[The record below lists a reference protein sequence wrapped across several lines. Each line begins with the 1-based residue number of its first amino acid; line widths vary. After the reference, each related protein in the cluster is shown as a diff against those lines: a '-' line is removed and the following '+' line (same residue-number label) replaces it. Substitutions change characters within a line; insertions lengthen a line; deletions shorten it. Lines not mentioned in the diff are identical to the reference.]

1 MNTWSSGEAEW
12 SPVSAASVLQCLV
25 AAASNKTK
33 YMAKPAVYDASA
45 IQALKGLEPV
55 RRMPGMYTHTVH
67 PLHVVQEA
75 IDNAVDEALAGY
87 GKKITVTV
95 HKDGSVE
102 VEDEGRGIPVDIHP
116 VEKKPAVEVAFTML
130 HADGKFPR
138 SGDGVYHISGGLH
151 GVGVAVSNALSKR
164 CEVTV
169 FRDGQKHTIAFE
181 GGELKQKLR
190 SEKIKE
196 RRTGTIV
203 RLWPDAKYFDSPNI
217 PLGEL
222 EHLVRSKAYLLPG
235 LTMVLDIEGK
245 DKKTWKYERGM
256 TQYFDFMLAGRELA
270 APLFTGERFFDEK
283 SLTGISDIDPGE
295 GASWAIGWVADGDT
309 FTDSHVNLI
318 PTRSGGTHE
327 AGFRAGVFEALAAF
341 IDTRALA
348 PKGVKVIA
356 DDLWQRACFTLSARI
371 VRTQF
376 HGQTKEKL
384 TTRHAAK
391 LLEMCVR
398 DPFELWLSQHPE
410 EGKKIVELTI
420 EQALARL
427 SKGKKVERKK
437 SSGIATLP
445 GKLVDCASGD
455 VTRNELFLVEGDSA
469 GGSAKEA
476 RDKET
481 QAILPLR
488 GKVLNTMSKDSRTVL
503 ANKELQA
510 IATAIGVDPHGS
522 NDNPD
527 LGGLRYGKVVVMT
540 DADVDGGHIQALL
553 LTFFFMHAP
562 KLVGAGHLYVA
573 QPPLYKVEVASQGK
587 GKPSRRLYC
596 LDDDELAEVLA
607 QLRKENVRDGSWEI
621 SRFKGL
627 GEMSPEQLWET
638 TMNPDTRRLVRM
650 ELDAKELKKARA
662 TFELLMDSGEA
673 EGRRNWMREHW
684 KTVEADV

>member
-1 MNTWSSGEAEW
+1 
-12 SPVSAASVLQCLV
+12 
-25 AAASNKTK
+25 
-33 YMAKPAVYDASA
+33 MAKPAVYDASA

-75 IDNAVDEALAGY
+75 IDNAVDEALSGF
-87 GKKITVTV
+87 GRKIAVRV
-95 HKDGSVE
+95 RKDGSVE
-102 VEDEGRGIPVDIHP
+102 VEDEGRGIPVDMHP
-116 VEKKPAVEVAFTML
+116 EEKKPAVEVAFTML
-130 HADGKFPR
+130 HAGGKFSR

-164 CEVTV
+164 MEVQV
-169 FRDGQKHTIAFE
+169 FRDFHRYSIAFE
-181 GGELKQKLR
+181 GGELKQKLKA
-190 SEKIKE
+190 EKIKE
-196 RRTGTIV
+196 KRTGTVV
-203 RLWPDAKYFDSPNI
+203 RLWPDPKYFDSPNI
-217 PLGEL
+217 PMAEL

-235 LTMVLDIEGK
+235 LTMALEIEGK
-245 DKKTWKYERGM
+245 QNRVWKYERGM
-256 TQYFDFMLAGRELA
+256 EQFFEFMLQGRELA
-270 APLFTGERFFDEK
+270 APLFAGEKYFDEK
-283 SLTGISDIDPGE
+283 TAKEMTDVEPGE
-295 GASWAIGWVADGDT
+295 GASWAIGWVADGEV
-309 FTDSHVNLI
+309 FADSHVNLI

-327 AGFRAGVFEALAAF
+327 AGFRAGIFEALAAF
-341 IDTRALA
+341 METRALA

-371 VRTQF
+371 VRVQF

-398 DPFELWLSQHPE
+398 DAFELWLNEHPD
-410 EGKKIVELTI
+410 EGRKIVELAV

-455 VTRNELFLVEGDSA
+455 VQRNELFLVEGDSA

-481 QAILPLR
+481 QALLPLR

-510 IATAIGVDPHGS
+510 IATAIGVDPHGA
-522 NDNPD
+522 DEGVD
-527 LGGLRYGKVVVMT
+527 LSGIRYGKVIVMT

-562 KLVGAGHLYVA
+562 KLVERGHLYVA
-573 QPPLYKVEVASQGK
+573 QPPLFKVEVPSQGK
-587 GKPSRRLYC
+587 GKPARRLYC
-596 LDDDELAEVLA
+596 LDDDELEEALN
-607 QLRKENVRDGSWEI
+607 QLKKEKVKDGSWEI

-638 TMNPDTRRLVRM
+638 TMNPDTRRLIRMQLNAKDIARVR
-650 ELDAKELKKARA
+650 L
-662 TFELLMDSGEA
+662 TFEKLMDAGEA
-673 EGRRNWMREHW
+673 EERRNWMREHW

>member
-1 MNTWSSGEAEW
+1 
-12 SPVSAASVLQCLV
+12 
-25 AAASNKTK
+25 
-33 YMAKPAVYDASA
+33 MAKPAVYDASA

-67 PLHVVQEA
+67 PLHIVQEA
-75 IDNAVDEALAGY
+75 IDNAVDEALAGF
-87 GKKITVTV
+87 GKRITVTV

-102 VEDEGRGIPVDIHP
+102 VEDEGRGIPVDMHP
-116 VEKKPAVEVAFTML
+116 VEKKPAVEVAFSML
-130 HADGKFPR
+130 HAGGKFSR

-169 FRDGQKHTIAFE
+169 LRDGRKHTIAFE
-181 GGELKQKLR
+181 GGELKDKLK
-190 SEKIKE
+190 SERIKE
-196 RRTGTIV
+196 KRTGTIV
-203 RLWPDAKYFDSPNI
+203 RLWPDPKYFDSPNI
-217 PLGEL
+217 PLAEL

-235 LTMVLDIEGK
+235 LTTTLKVDGK
-245 DKKTWKYERGM
+245 DPKSWTYTRGM
-256 TQYFDFMLAGRELA
+256 AQYFEFMLQGRELV
-270 APLFTGERFFDEK
+270 APMFAGERYFQQ
-283 SLTGISDIDPGE
+283 SDIAEIEPGE
-295 GASWAIGWVADGDT
+295 GAAWAIGWVAQGEV
-309 FTDSHVNLI
+309 FAESHVNLI

-327 AGFRAGVFEALAAF
+327 AGFRAGIFEALCAF

-348 PKGVKVIA
+348 PKGVKIIA
-356 DDLWQRACFTLSARI
+356 EDLWQRACFTLSARI

-398 DPFELWLSQHPE
+398 DAFELWLNQHPE
-410 EGKKIVELTI
+410 EGSKIVELAI

-481 QAILPLR
+481 QALLPLR

-510 IATAIGVDPHGS
+510 IATAIGVDPHGPQ
-522 NDNPD
+522 DAVD
-527 LGGLRYGKVVVMT
+527 LTGLRYGKIIVMT

-562 KLVGAGHLYVA
+562 KLVAAGHLYVA
-573 QPPLYKVEVASQGK
+573 QPPLYKVEVPSQGK
-587 GKPSRRLYC
+587 GKPARRLYC

-607 QLRKENVRDGSWEI
+607 QLKKEGVKDASWEI

-650 ELDAKELKKARA
+650 ELDAKELTKARA

>member
-1 MNTWSSGEAEW
+1 
-12 SPVSAASVLQCLV
+12 
-25 AAASNKTK
+25 
-33 YMAKPAVYDASA
+33 MAKQPVYDASA

-67 PLHVVQEA
+67 PLHIVQEA
-75 IDNAVDEALAGY
+75 IDNAVDEALAGH
-87 GKKITVTV
+87 GKKISVRV
-95 HKDGSVE
+95 FRDGSVE
-102 VEDEGRGIPVDIHP
+102 VEDEGRGIPVDMHP
-116 VEKKPAVEVAFTML
+116 VEKKPAVEVAFGML
-130 HADGKFPR
+130 HAGGKFSR
-138 SGDGVYHISGGLH
+138 SGEDVYHISGGLH
-151 GVGVAVSNALSKR
+151 GVGVAVTNALSKR
-164 CEVTV
+164 LEVTV
-169 FRDGQKHTIAFE
+169 YRDGQRHTVAFE
-181 GGELKQKLR
+181 GGELKQKLN
-190 SEKIKE
+190 SERIKE
-196 RRTGTIV
+196 RRTGTVV
-203 RLWPDAKYFDSPNI
+203 RLWPDAKYFDAPGI
-217 PLGEL
+217 PLAEL

-235 LTMVLDIEGK
+235 LATVLEVEGK
-245 DKKTWKYERGM
+245 EKKSWKYERGM
-256 TQYFDFMLAGRELA
+256 AQYFDFMLAGRELA
-270 APLFTGERFFDEK
+270 APLFSGERYF
-283 SLTGISDIDPGE
+283 SATNIPDIEPSE
-295 GASWAIGWVADGDT
+295 GAAWAVGWVAEGEV
-309 FTDSHVNLI
+309 FADSHVNLI

-327 AGFRAGVFEALAAF
+327 AGFRTGIFEALGAF
-341 IDTRALA
+341 MEARALA
-348 PKGVKVIA
+348 PKGVKLIA
-356 DDLWQRACFTLSARI
+356 DDLWARACFTLSARI

-391 LLEMCVR
+391 LLALCVK
-398 DPFELWLSQHPE
+398 DAFELWLNEHPE
-410 EGKKIVELTI
+410 EGRKIAELAI

-427 SKGKKVERKK
+427 AKGKRVERKK

-476 RDKET
+476 RDKES
-481 QAILPLR
+481 QALLPLR

-510 IATAIGVDPHGS
+510 IATAIGVDPHGAE
-522 NDNPD
+522 DAAD
-527 LGGLRYGKVVVMT
+527 LSGLRYGKVILMT

-562 KLVGAGHLYVA
+562 KLVEAGHVYVA
-573 QPPLYKVEVASQGK
+573 QPPLFKVEIPAQGK
-587 GKPSRRLYC
+587 GRPQRRAYC
-596 LDDDELAEVLA
+596 LDDDELEETLA
-607 QLRKENVRDGSWEI
+607 ALKKEKVKEGSWEI

-650 ELDAKELKKARA
+650 QLDAKQLHKARA

-684 KTVEADV
+684 KTVAADV

>member
-1 MNTWSSGEAEW
+1 
-12 SPVSAASVLQCLV
+12 
-25 AAASNKTK
+25 
-33 YMAKPAVYDASA
+33 MAKTQVYDASA

-67 PLHVVQEA
+67 PLHIVQEA
-75 IDNAVDEALAGY
+75 IDNAVDEALAGF
-87 GKKITVTV
+87 GRRIGVTLR
-95 HKDGSVE
+95 KDGSIE
-102 VEDEGRGIPVDIHP
+102 VEDEGRGVPVDMHP
-116 VEKKPAVEVAFTML
+116 EEKKPAVEVAFTML
-130 HADGKFPR
+130 HAGGKFSR

-151 GVGVAVSNALSKR
+151 GVGVAVSNALSRR
-164 CEVTV
+164 CEVIV
-169 FRDGQKHTIAFE
+169 FRENKKHSIAFE
-181 GGELKQKLR
+181 GGELKEKLT

-196 RRTGTIV
+196 KKTGTVV
-203 RLWPDAKYFDSPNI
+203 RLWPDPKYFDSPNI
-217 PLGEL
+217 PIAEL
-222 EHLVRSKAYLLPG
+222 EHLIRSKAYLLPG
-235 LTMVLDIEGK
+235 LTTVLTVEGK
-245 DKKTWKYERGM
+245 ETRTWRYERGM
-256 TQYFDFMLAGRELA
+256 VQYFEMMLAGRELI
-270 APLFTGERFFDEK
+270 APIFTGERFFQET
-283 SLTGISDIDPGE
+283 SIPDIDPGE
-295 GASWAIGWVADGDT
+295 GAQWAIGWVADGDT

-327 AGFRAGVFEALAAF
+327 AGFRSGIFEALAAF
-341 IDTRALA
+341 MQTRALV
-348 PKGVKVIA
+348 PKGVKVIPE
-356 DDLWQRACFTLSARI
+356 DLWQRACFTLSARI

-391 LLEMCVR
+391 LLELCVR
-398 DPFELWLSQHPE
+398 DAFELWLNEHPE
-410 EGKKIVELTI
+410 DGKKIVELAI
-420 EQALARL
+420 EQAMARL

-455 VTRNELFLVEGDSA
+455 VSRNELFLVEGDSA

-476 RDKET
+476 RDKES

-510 IATAIGVDPHGS
+510 IATAIGVDPHS
-522 NDNPD
+522 YPD
-527 LGGLRYGKVVVMT
+527 EVDLSGIRYGKVIVMT

-562 KLVGAGHLYVA
+562 RLVESGHLYVA
-573 QPPLYKVEVASQGK
+573 QPPLYKVEVPAQGK
-587 GKPSRRLYC
+587 GKPARRVYC
-596 LDDDELAEVLA
+596 LDDDELEETLA
-607 QLRKENVRDGSWEI
+607 TLKKEKVKDGSWEI

-650 ELDAKELKKARA
+650 ELDPKEIKTIKEK
-662 TFELLMDSGEA
+662 FELLMDAGEA

-684 KTVEADV
+684 KSVEADV

>member
-1 MNTWSSGEAEW
+1 
-12 SPVSAASVLQCLV
+12 
-25 AAASNKTK
+25 
-33 YMAKPAVYDASA
+33 MAKPQVYDASA

-67 PLHVVQEA
+67 PLHIVQEA
-75 IDNAVDEALAGY
+75 IDNAVDEALAGF
-87 GKKITVTV
+87 GKRITVSV
-95 HKDGSVE
+95 FKDGSVQ
-102 VEDEGRGIPVDIHP
+102 VEDQGRGVPVDMHP

-130 HADGKFPR
+130 HAGGKFSR

-181 GGELKQKLR
+181 GGELKNKLK
-190 SEKIKE
+190 SEKAKDK
-196 RRTGTIV
+196 RSGTIV
-203 RLWPDAKYFDSPNI
+203 RLWPDPKYFDSPNI
-217 PLGEL
+217 PMNEL

-235 LTMVLDIEGK
+235 LTMVLETESK
-245 DKKTWKYERGM
+245 ATKTWRYERGM
-256 TQYFDFMLAGRELA
+256 AQYFEFMLDGRALV

-283 SLTGISDIDPGE
+283 SLSGVTDIEPGE
-295 GASWAIGWVADGDT
+295 GASWAIGWVAEGDI
-309 FTDSHVNLI
+309 FADSHVNLI

-327 AGFRAGVFEALAAF
+327 AGFRAGIFEALGAF
-341 IDTRALA
+341 MDARGLA
-348 PKGVKVIA
+348 PKGVKLIA

-384 TTRHAAK
+384 TTRHAAR
-391 LLEMCVR
+391 LLELCVR
-398 DPFELWLSQHPE
+398 DAFELWLNEHAD
-410 EGKKIVELTI
+410 EGKKIVELAI
-420 EQALARL
+420 EQAMARL
-427 SKGKKVERKK
+427 AKGKKVERKK

-455 VTRNELFLVEGDSA
+455 ISRNELFLVEGDSA

-481 QAILPLR
+481 QALLPLR
-488 GKVLNTMSKDSRTVL
+488 GKVLNSMSKDSRTVL

-510 IATAIGVDPHGS
+510 IATAIGVDPHS
-522 NDNPD
+522 SEEKAD
-527 LGGLRYGKVVVMT
+527 LGGLRYGKIIVMT

-562 KLVGAGHLYVA
+562 RLVEAGHLYVA
-573 QPPLYKVEVASQGK
+573 QPPLYKVEVPSQGK
-587 GKPSRRLYC
+587 GKPARRIYC
-596 LDDDELAEVLA
+596 LDDDELEEVLN
-607 QLRKENVRDGSWEI
+607 QFKKEKIKDGSWEI

-638 TMNPDTRRLVRM
+638 TMNPDARRLVRM
-650 ELDAKELKKARA
+650 EFDTRNLKKVRE
-662 TFELLMDSGEA
+662 TFEKLMDAGEA
-673 EGRRNWMREHW
+673 EERRNWMREHW

>member
-1 MNTWSSGEAEW
+1 
-12 SPVSAASVLQCLV
+12 
-25 AAASNKTK
+25 
-33 YMAKPAVYDASA
+33 MAKQAVYDASA

-67 PLHVVQEA
+67 PLHIVQEA
-75 IDNAVDEALAGY
+75 LDNAVDEALSGY
-87 GKKITVTV
+87 GKKITVSV
-95 HKDGSVE
+95 RKDGSVE
-102 VEDEGRGIPVDIHP
+102 VADEGRGVPVDLHKE
-116 VEKKPAVEVAFTML
+116 EKKPAVEVAFTML
-130 HADGKFPR
+130 HAGGKFSR

-164 CEVTV
+164 CEVVV
-169 FRDGQKHTIAFE
+169 FRNNERHSIVFE
-181 GGELKQKLR
+181 GGELKSRLK

-196 RRTGTIV
+196 RKTGTVV
-203 RLWPDAKYFDSPNI
+203 RLWPDPKYFDSPNI
-217 PLGEL
+217 PMGEL

-235 LTMVLDIEGK
+235 LTTILEVEGK
-245 DKKTWKYERGM
+245 DRKTWKYERGM
-256 TQYFDFMLAGRELA
+256 EQYFEFMLQGRELV
-270 APLFTGERFFDEK
+270 APLFAGDRHFDEK
-283 SLTGISDIDPGE
+283 SLNGISEIEPGE
-295 GASWAIGWVADGDT
+295 GASWAIGWVADGDV
-309 FTDSHVNLI
+309 FADSHVNLI

-327 AGFRAGVFEALAAF
+327 AGFRAGIFDALAAF
-341 IDTRALA
+341 METRALA

-384 TTRHAAK
+384 TTRHAAR
-391 LLEMCVR
+391 LLELCVR
-398 DPFELWLSQHPE
+398 DAFELWLNEHPA
-410 EGKKIVELTI
+410 EGTKIVELAI
-420 EQALARL
+420 EQAMARL

-455 VTRNELFLVEGDSA
+455 VSRNELFLVEGDSA

-481 QAILPLR
+481 QALLPLR

-510 IATAIGVDPHGS
+510 IATAIGVDPHS
-522 NDNPD
+522 SEEDVD
-527 LGGLRYGKVVVMT
+527 LSGLRYGKVIVMT

-562 KLVGAGHLYVA
+562 RLVERGHLYVA
-573 QPPLYKVEVASQGK
+573 MPPLYKLEVPQK
-587 GKPSRRLYC
+587 NKPGRRIYC
-596 LDDDELAEVLA
+596 LDDDELEETLSR
-607 QLRKENVRDGSWEI
+607 LKKEKVKDGSWEI

-650 ELDAKELKKARA
+650 VLDQKQIKKVRE
-662 TFELLMDSGEA
+662 TFEKLMDSGEA

>member
-1 MNTWSSGEAEW
+1 
-12 SPVSAASVLQCLV
+12 
-25 AAASNKTK
+25 
-33 YMAKPAVYDASA
+33 MAKQQVYDASA

-55 RRMPGMYTHTVH
+55 RRMPGMYTHTIH
-67 PLHVVQEA
+67 PLHIVQEA
-75 IDNAVDEALAGY
+75 VDNAIDEALGGF

-95 HKDGSVE
+95 AKDGSVQ
-102 VEDEGRGIPVDIHP
+102 VEDEGRGIPVDLHKE
-116 VEKKPAVEVAFTML
+116 EKKPAVEVAFTML
-130 HADGKFPR
+130 HAGGKFAK
-138 SGDGVYHISGGLH
+138 SGEGVYHISGGLH

-169 FRDGQKHTIAFE
+169 YRDGQKHSIVFE
-181 GGELKQKLR
+181 GGELKDKLR

-196 RRTGTIV
+196 KRTGTIV
-203 RLWPDAKYFDSPNI
+203 RIWPDPKYFDSPNI
-217 PLGEL
+217 PMGEL

-235 LTMVLDIEGK
+235 LTTVLKVEGK
-245 DKKTWKYERGM
+245 ADQSWKFERGM
-256 TQYFDFMLAGRELA
+256 AQYFERMLDGREMV
-270 APLFTGERFFDEK
+270 APLFSGARHFDDKTAADFAE
-283 SLTGISDIDPGE
+283 IEAGE
-295 GASWAIGWVADGDT
+295 GAEWCIGWVAEGEI
-309 FTDSHVNLI
+309 FADSHVNLI

-327 AGFRAGVFEALAAF
+327 AGFRNGIFDALAAF
-341 IDTRALA
+341 METRTLQ
-348 PKGVKVIA
+348 PKGVKLIA

-391 LLEMCVR
+391 LLEVCVR
-398 DPFELWLSQHPE
+398 DAFELWLNQHPD
-410 EGKKIVELTI
+410 EGKKIVELAI

-427 SKGKKVERKK
+427 AKGKKFERKK
-437 SSGIATLP
+437 GSGVATLP
-445 GKLVDCASGD
+445 GKLVECSSDDTS
-455 VTRNELFLVEGDSA
+455 RNELFMVEGDSA

-488 GKVLNTMSKDSRTVL
+488 GKVLNSMSKDARTVL

-510 IATAIGVDPHGS
+510 IATAIGVDPHG
-522 NDNPD
+522 PD
-527 LGGLRYGKVVVMT
+527 DKPELGGIRYGKVIIMT

-562 KLVGAGHLYVA
+562 KLVETGRIYVSQA
-573 QPPLYKVEVASQGK
+573 PLFKVEIPSQGK
-587 GKPSRRLYC
+587 GKPARRVYC
-596 LDDDELAEVLA
+596 LDEDELEET
-607 QLRKENVRDGSWEI
+607 LRALKKEKVKEGSWEI

-627 GEMSPEQLWET
+627 GEMNPEQLWET
-638 TMNPDTRRLVRM
+638 SMNPDSRRLVRM
-650 ELDAKELKKARA
+650 QLDAAKIEKAKK

-673 EGRRNWMREHW
+673 EGRRDWMREHW

>member
-1 MNTWSSGEAEW
+1 
-12 SPVSAASVLQCLV
+12 
-25 AAASNKTK
+25 
-33 YMAKPAVYDASA
+33 MAKQQVYDASA

-67 PLHVVQEA
+67 PLHIAQEA
-75 IDNAVDEALAGY
+75 IDNAVDEALAGH
-87 GKKITVTV
+87 GNKISVRV
-95 HKDGSVE
+95 FKDGSVE
-102 VEDEGRGIPVDIHP
+102 VEDEGRGIPVDMHP
-116 VEKKPAVEVAFTML
+116 VEKKPAVEVAFGML
-130 HADGKFPR
+130 HAGGKFAK
-138 SGDGVYHISGGLH
+138 SGEGVYHISGGLH

-164 CEVTV
+164 LEVTV
-169 FRDGQKHTIAFE
+169 YRAGGKHSIAFE
-181 GGELKQKLR
+181 GGELKNKLK
-190 SEKIKE
+190 SEKIKDK
-196 RRTGTIV
+196 RSGTVV
-203 RLWPDAKYFDSPNI
+203 RLWPDPKYFDSPTI
-217 PLGEL
+217 PLAEL

-235 LTMVLDIEGK
+235 LTTVLEVEGK
-245 DKKTWKYERGM
+245 EKKSWKYERGM
-256 TQYFDFMLAGRELA
+256 AQYFEFMLAGRELA
-270 APLFTGERFFDEK
+270 APLFTGERYFVE
-283 SLTGISDIDPGE
+283 SSIPEIEPGE
-295 GASWAIGWVADGDT
+295 GAAWAIGWVADGDI
-309 FTDSHVNLI
+309 FADSHVNLI

-327 AGFRAGVFEALAAF
+327 AGFRAGVFDAINAF
-341 IDTRALA
+341 MDARALA
-348 PKGVKVIA
+348 PKGVKLIA
-356 DDLWQRACFTLSARI
+356 DDIWARACFTLSARI

-391 LLEMCVR
+391 LLELCVK
-398 DPFELWLSQHPE
+398 DAFELWLNEHPE
-410 EGKKIVELTI
+410 DGKKIAELAI

-427 SKGKKVERKK
+427 AKGKKVERKK

-476 RDKET
+476 RDKES

-510 IATAIGVDPHGS
+510 IATAIGVDPHGPE
-522 NDNPD
+522 DTAD
-527 LGGLRYGKVVVMT
+527 LTGLRYGKVILMT

-562 KLVGAGHLYVA
+562 KLVEAGHVYVA
-573 QPPLYKVEVASQGK
+573 QPPLFKVEIPAQGK
-587 GKPSRRLYC
+587 GKPQRRAYC
-596 LDDDELAEVLA
+596 LDDDELEETLA
-607 QLRKENVRDGSWEI
+607 ALKKEKVKEGSWEI

-650 ELDAKELKKARA
+650 QLQAKDIAKVRL
-662 TFELLMDSGEA
+662 TFEKLMDAGEA
-673 EGRRNWMREHW
+673 EERRNWMREHW
-684 KTVEADV
+684 KTVEADI

>member
-1 MNTWSSGEAEW
+1 
-12 SPVSAASVLQCLV
+12 
-25 AAASNKTK
+25 
-33 YMAKPAVYDASA
+33 MAKPQVYDASA

-67 PLHVVQEA
+67 PLHIVQEA
-75 IDNAVDEALAGY
+75 IDNAVDEALAGF
-87 GKKITVTV
+87 GKKISVRLR
-95 HKDGSVE
+95 KDGSVE
-102 VEDEGRGIPVDIHP
+102 VEDEGRGIPVDMHP
-116 VEKKPAVEVAFTML
+116 VEKKPAVEVAFSML
-130 HADGKFPR
+130 HAGGKFSR

-151 GVGVAVSNALSKR
+151 GVGVSVSNALSKK
-164 CEVTV
+164 CEVIV
-169 FRDGQKHTIAFE
+169 FRNNERHSIAFE
-181 GGELKQKLR
+181 GGELKSKLK

-196 RRTGTIV
+196 KRTGTVV
-203 RLWPDAKYFDSPNI
+203 RLWPDPKYFDSPTI
-217 PLGEL
+217 PLVEL

-235 LTMVLDIEGK
+235 LTTVLEVESK
-245 DKKTWKYERGM
+245 EPKTWRYERGM
-256 TQYFDFMLAGRELA
+256 AQYFDFMLAGRELI

-283 SLTGISDIDPGE
+283 STQGITEIEPGE

-327 AGFRAGVFEALAAF
+327 AGFRAGIFEALNAF
-341 IDTRALA
+341 MQARALA
-348 PKGVKVIA
+348 PKGLKLLPE
-356 DDLWQRACFTLSARI
+356 DLWQRVCFTLSARI

-391 LLEMCVR
+391 LLELCVR
-398 DPFELWLSQHPE
+398 DAFELWLNEHVD
-410 EGKKIVELTI
+410 EGKKIVELAV
-420 EQALARL
+420 EQAMARL

-455 VTRNELFLVEGDSA
+455 VARNELFLVEGDSA

-510 IATAIGVDPHGS
+510 IATAIGVDPHSSQDEVDVSGV
-522 NDNPD
+522 
-527 LGGLRYGKVVVMT
+527 RYGKVIVMT

-562 KLVGAGHLYVA
+562 RLVELGHLYVA
-573 QPPLYKVEVASQGK
+573 QPPLYKVEVPSQGK
-587 GKPSRRLYC
+587 GRPARRLYC
-596 LDDDELAEVLA
+596 LDDDELEEELA
-607 QLRKENVRDGSWEI
+607 KLKKEKVKDGSWEI

-650 ELDAKELKKARA
+650 DFDPKDIEKVRA
-662 TFELLMDSGEA
+662 TFEKLMDASEA

-684 KTVEADV
+684 KSVEADV